1 MSEIVKCEV
10 TEDVA
15 VITLNDP
22 DKLNALSLKMISEL
36 HRYIKLIANKELKAR
51 CLVITGSG
59 RGFCA
64 GANLLEGVGKSSFE
78 DVNPG
83 EALEEHYH
91 PFLNDLKNLDIPLIT
106 AVNGVAAGAGCSLGV
121 FGDLVYAARSSYFYQ
136 AFKFIGLVP
145 DASSTYVIPR
155 KIGLARAIEFSM
167 IGEKV
172 SADKA
177 LEWGLINH
185 VIDDNKLMDQVMQV
199 AKNIASGPTVALS
212 LIKKLYWE
220 SFSNNFEEQLA
231 AESAAQTI
239 AGKSEDSKIGVMSFI
254 QKTKPKF
261 KGK

>member
-1 MSEIVKCEV
+1 M
-10 TEDVA
+10 
-15 VITLNDP
+15 
-22 DKLNALSLKMISEL
+22 
-36 HRYIKLIANKELKAR
+36 
-51 CLVITGSG
+51 
-59 RGFCA
+59 
-64 GANLLEGVGKSSFE
+64 
-78 DVNPG
+78 
-83 EALEEHYH
+83 
-91 PFLNDLKNLDIPLIT
+91 
-106 AVNGVAAGAGCSLGV
+106 
-121 FGDLVYAARSSYFYQ
+121 
-136 AFKFIGLVP
+136 
-145 DASSTYVIPR
+145 
-155 KIGLARAIEFSM
+155 EFSM

-185 VIDDNKLMDQVMQV
+185 VIDDDKLMDQVMQV